1 MAIDDNHKND
11 GKPLTREQYRK
22 LKLQQEADFEA
33 RDKRRVQVERDYAR
47 KHQQP
52 VSEAT
57 PEPQETTRARENHP
71 ADDDFKTPRWH
82 RINRKLN
89 WTITILI
96 LLIVIVFLVLFFV
109 N

>member
-1 MAIDDNHKND
+1 LAIDDNKKGD

-22 LKLQQEADFEA
+22 LKLQQEEDFEA
-33 RDKRRVQVERDYAR
+33 RDKRRVQVEREYAR
-47 KHQQP
+47 KHQQGEP
-52 VSEAT
+52 IAQ
-57 PEPQETTRARENHP
+57 PEPQPTTRAHENVKP
-71 ADDDFKTPRWH
+71 AEDFKTPRWH

-96 LLIVIVFLVLFFV
+96 LLMVVVFLVLFFV

>member
-1 MAIDDNHKND
+1 MAIDDNKKGD

-22 LKLQQEADFEA
+22 LKLQQEEDFEA
-33 RDKRRVQVERDYAR
+33 RDKRRVQVEREYAR
-47 KHQQP
+47 KHQQEVP
-52 VSEAT
+52 DG
-57 PEPQETTRARENHP
+57 EPKPQVTTRTQEKVNP
-71 ADDDFKTPRWH
+71 TDDFKTPRWH